1 MKEQERNITAR
12 CLISANG
19 FGMSFPV
26 YSGQKVLLLQDL
38 FKKKKKT
45 DNTLFSYFC
54 LFAQLLNQIT
64 G

>member
-19 FGMSFPV
+19 FGMSLPIN
-26 YSGQKVLLLQDL
+26 SGEDVLLLWDL
-38 FKKKKKT
+38 FFKKKRLIT
-45 DNTLFSYFC
+45 HYFHIFC